1 MNQTFIKRRFLALPL
16 LLLSIITLLGSCDS
30 DDVKG
35 NLYTFTG
42 QTMGQYLQSK
52 PQLYSEFC
60 RVLDTTNTMGL
71 LKSYGT
77 FTCFAPDNEAMKAFY
92 VSQGRKDLF
101 EFNMDSLK
109 QIAFDHLII
118 DWNVPTIEFTDGQ
131 LAHPSMSDRFFYVNF
146 GGEDP
151 IKGIDSIFINKTSFV
166 KEKDIT
172 VYNGVIHRISEVL
185 NPIREGIVEVI
196 AQDSTF
202 SLFYK
207 ALIET
212 GMADSLLQ
220 VKDETYDPNKYKS
233 LITVTK
239 ENRGSGYWY
248 HEVPASRYFRYT
260 VLMESDAT
268 MAKNGITNL
277 ESLKAYAATK
287 YDEVYPEDA
296 SVTNLK
302 DRRNSL
308 NRFVSYH
315 LITKQL
321 SHKMLI
327 DAYDTNHMLKN
338 KDMYEYIETMCP
350 NTLLE
355 VSKVRLSNQTNL
367 LNNNKETGKVVR
379 LVSTN
384 WDNGALNGIYH
395 EIDDMLVYDYQTDL
409 MMSTKRLRFD
419 TGSFFDELT
428 NNNIR
433 GLGILNPEPRF
444 QLPRGYIKRINCSE
458 QTVVAYLCPWG
469 QFQDYEGDEIY
480 LRSNAGKLYDF
491 TIETM
496 PIPAGNYEVRFGY
509 IANGNRGVAQLY
521 LDGKPAGVP
530 LNLMT
535 SATNAQIGYVA
546 PHSVSID
553 WEGFENDKMMRNRGY
568 MKGPACFTA
577 PETGFFNKT
586 ENARY
591 EATALRRIMGI
602 YTFKKAGT
610 HILGVKGL
618 SGGEFMFDYMEFVPT
633 SVLENEDIF

>member
-1 MNQTFIKRRFLALPL
+1 MKRLLSSIALLLLALPL
-16 LLLSIITLLGSCDS
+16 LFQSCDS

-35 NLYTFTG
+35 NLFTFTG

-52 PQLYSEFC
+52 PKEYSEFC

-71 LKSYGT
+71 LKSYGI
-77 FTCFAPDNEAMKAFY
+77 FTCFAPDNAAMKAFY
-92 VSQGRKDLF
+92 LSQGRRDLSDF
-101 EFNMDSLK
+101 SMDSLK
-109 QIAFDHLII
+109 QIAYDHLIT

-131 LAHPSMSDRFFYVNF
+131 LPHPSMSDRFFYVHF
-146 GGEDP
+146 GGSDP
-151 IKGIDSIFINKTSFV
+151 VKGIDSIFINKTSYIL
-166 KEKDIT
+166 EKDIA
-172 VYNGVIHRISEVL
+172 VYNGVIHKIAEVL
-185 NPIREGIVEVI
+185 NPIRKGIVEVI
-196 AQDSTF
+196 AQDTTF
-202 SLFYK
+202 SLFYR
-207 ALIET
+207 ALLET

-220 VKDETYDPNKYKS
+220 VKDENYDPNKYKS

-260 VLMESDAT
+260 ILMESDAT
-268 MAKNGITNL
+268 MAKNGITDL
-277 ESLKAYAATK
+277 ESLKAYAASK

-315 LITKQL
+315 LITKQM
-321 SHKMLI
+321 SHKMFI
-327 DAYDTNHMLKN
+327 DAYDTDHMLKT

-367 LNNNKETGKVVR
+367 INNNKETGKVVR
-379 LVSTN
+379 LVPSN

-546 PHSVSID
+546 PHSVSTD

-577 PETGFFNKT
+577 PQTGFFNKT

-633 SVLENEDIF
+633 SVLENEDIY